1 MKIGFHDG
9 ANRIFVEGASGEPG
23 GIVIGVDHF
32 DEFEGGD
39 VEFDMDIA
47 ELMGGDFET
56 SVMIEIDGNEMDL
69 GELPSLEIIKEM
81 VEKLQSGM
89 RQGEFDEVL
98 LNKSGDDSPKKA
110 NKKKANKKKA
120 DKKKADKKKADKK
133 KADKKKANNKKVDK
147 KKANKKKANN
157 KKANNKKA
165 DKKKSPRSGEFRR
178 AKNENPSERT
188 QSPGCSCSLAKQLT
202 WRLFFH

>member
-1 MKIGFHDG
+1 MSSGDFNHVEFHTELSVTEPLKI
-9 ANRIFVEGASGEPG
+9 ANLSKLFEGASGEPG

-120 DKKKADKKKADKK
+120 DKKKA
-133 KADKKKANNKKVDK
+133 NNKKVD
-147 KKANKKKANN
+147 KKKANN

-165 DKKKSPRSGEFRR
+165 DKKKSPDRES
-178 AKNENPSERT
+178 SEEQKMRIRVREL
-188 QSPGCSCSLAKQLT
+188 S
-202 WRLFFH
+202 RLGVPVL

>member
-1 MKIGFHDG
+1 
-9 ANRIFVEGASGEPG
+9 
-23 GIVIGVDHF
+23 
-32 DEFEGGD
+32 
-39 VEFDMDIA
+39 
-47 ELMGGDFET
+47 MGGGLET
-56 SVMIEIDGNEMDL
+56 RWVVEVDWNEMAL

-120 DKKKADKKKADKK
+120 DKKKA
-133 KADKKKANNKKVDK
+133 NNKKVDK
-147 KKANKKKANN
+147 KKANNKKANN

-165 DKKKSPRSGEFRR
+165 DKKKSPDRES
-178 AKNENPSERT
+178 SEEQKMRIRVREL
-188 QSPGCSCSLAKQLT
+188 S
-202 WRLFFH
+202 RLGVPVL